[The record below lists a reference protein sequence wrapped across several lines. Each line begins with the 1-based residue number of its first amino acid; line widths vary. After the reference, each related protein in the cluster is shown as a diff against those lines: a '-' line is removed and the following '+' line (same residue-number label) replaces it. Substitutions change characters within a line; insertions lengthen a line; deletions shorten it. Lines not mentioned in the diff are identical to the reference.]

1 MAGHSKWAQIKRKKG
16 VTDAKRGQLF
26 TKLGRELAVAA
37 RQGGPN
43 PDENPNLRLAIERA
57 RQNNM
62 PKDNIQRAIER
73 ATSAADCRA
82 AGGNPL
88 RGLRPGRRGA
98 ADRLA
103 HRQPQS
109 HRLGGPRGAD
119 PRRREYGRI
128 RRCRLDF
135 RAERRDRRGPRGRR
149 RRRRGRARRDRRRRG
164 GCRGRAR
171 SGRGDHR
178 ARRSRTARSS
188 VEQAGVAVASAE
200 VIMRPTNTVEV
211 GGDKARALMRLIDS
225 LEELD
230 DVQAR
235 LHQRRL
241 PRRGARRSL
250 TPRTSKPANL

>member
-73 ATSAADCRA
+73 ATSAADAAQLEEIRYEAYGPGGAALLIDSLTDNRNRTVSEVRA
-82 AGGNPL
+82 ALTRAGVSMAESGAVAWIFEQKGVIGVDLEAGVDADEVALAAIDGGAEDVAVEPDL
-88 RGLRPGRRGA
+88 VEVITAPG
-98 ADRLA
+98 DLE
-103 HRQPQS
+103 Q
-109 HRLGGPRGAD
+109 
-119 PRRREYGRI
+119 
-128 RRCRLDF
+128 
-135 RAERRDRRGPRGRR
+135 
-149 RRRRGRARRDRRRRG
+149 
-164 GCRGRAR
+164 
-171 SGRGDHR
+171 
-178 ARRSRTARSS
+178 ARSS

-200 VIMRPTNTVEV
+200 VVMRPTNTVEV

-230 DVQAR
+230 DVQRVFTNADFPDAV
-235 LHQRRL
+235 L
-241 PRRGARRSL
+241 AE
-250 TPRTSKPANL
+250 A

>member
-57 RQNNM
+57 RQSNM

-73 ATSAADCRA
+73 ATSAADAAQLEEIRYEAYGPGGAALLIDSLTDNRNRTVSEVRA
-82 AGGNPL
+82 ALTRAGVSMAESGAVAWIFEQKGVIGVDLEAGVDADEVALAAIDGGAEDVAVEPDL
-88 RGLRPGRRGA
+88 VEVITAPG
-98 ADRLA
+98 DLE
-103 HRQPQS
+103 Q
-109 HRLGGPRGAD
+109 
-119 PRRREYGRI
+119 
-128 RRCRLDF
+128 
-135 RAERRDRRGPRGRR
+135 
-149 RRRRGRARRDRRRRG
+149 
-164 GCRGRAR
+164 
-171 SGRGDHR
+171 
-178 ARRSRTARSS
+178 ARSS

-230 DVQAR
+230 DVQRVFTNADFPDAV
-235 LHQRRL
+235 L
-241 PRRGARRSL
+241 AE
-250 TPRTSKPANL
+250 A

>member
-73 ATSAADCRA
+73 ATSAADAAQLEEIRYEAYGPGGAALLIDSLTDNRNRTVSEVRA
-82 AGGNPL
+82 ALTRAGVSMAESGAVAWIFEQKGVIGVDLEAGVDADEVALAAIDGGAEDVAVEPDL
-88 RGLRPGRRGA
+88 VEVITAPG
-98 ADRLA
+98 DLE
-103 HRQPQS
+103 Q
-109 HRLGGPRGAD
+109 
-119 PRRREYGRI
+119 
-128 RRCRLDF
+128 
-135 RAERRDRRGPRGRR
+135 
-149 RRRRGRARRDRRRRG
+149 
-164 GCRGRAR
+164 
-171 SGRGDHR
+171 
-178 ARRSRTARSS
+178 ARSS

-230 DVQAR
+230 DVQRVFTNADFPDAV
-235 LHQRRL
+235 L
-241 PRRGARRSL
+241 AE
-250 TPRTSKPANL
+250 A